1 MAKVALERKADEQT
15 DLLGCS
21 SQQRHCGGRQRDGAK
36 LGEWEAREGLPSS
49 SLGTQG
55 HSRR

>member
-1 MAKVALERKADEQT
+1 MKVVLERVADEQT

-21 SQQRHCGGRQRDGAK
+21 SQRRHCGGRQRDGAK
-36 LGEWEAREGLPSS
+36 LGEWEAREGSPSS

-55 HSRR
+55 HSR